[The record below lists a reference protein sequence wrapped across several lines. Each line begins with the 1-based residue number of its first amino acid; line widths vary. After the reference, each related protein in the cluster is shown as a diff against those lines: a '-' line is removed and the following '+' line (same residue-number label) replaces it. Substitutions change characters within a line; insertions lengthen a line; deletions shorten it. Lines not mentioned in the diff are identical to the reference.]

1 MRNYGITQISDLP
14 SYLQITLNA
23 MESEEDDIVLQGVE
37 FWSSV
42 CDEEIELQ
50 IEAAEAQETNTNPS
64 TYSRHYAKGALQFIV
79 PILLPILTKQE
90 EHDDEE
96 GWTPHKAAGVC
107 LMLLA
112 SCCPKDIV
120 PFVLP
125 FITTNLQSQD
135 WKKRDAAVMAFGKN
149 ISFHEQFFFRTR
161 FSLLPGYASN
171 IYYK

>member
-1 MRNYGITQISDLP
+1 MRNYDITQISDLP

-120 PFVLP
+120 PSQQICKVRTGKREMRLSWHLVRTFHFMNNFSSELGFLYYLVTP
-125 FITTNLQSQD
+125 VTSITN
-135 WKKRDAAVMAFGKN
+135 K
-149 ISFHEQFFFRTR
+149 I
-161 FSLLPGYASN
+161 
-171 IYYK
+171 